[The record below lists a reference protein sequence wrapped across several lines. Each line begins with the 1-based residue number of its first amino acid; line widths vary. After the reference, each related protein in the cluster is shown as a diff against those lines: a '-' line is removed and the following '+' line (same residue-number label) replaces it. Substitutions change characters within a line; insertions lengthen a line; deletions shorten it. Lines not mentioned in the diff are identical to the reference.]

1 MNKVKMLK
9 LSVEDVYTESMMS
22 IESHRYNPMVCARVD
37 CDPEARMI
45 VRPMVRSRVVPIA
58 RYFKQS
64 PTSRSETLVSIDME
78 NIEEWLPMFNDQI
91 DVAAA
96 ILVTEHARLEALD
109 LLQKKA
115 ITNLNSKIQIQIAI
129 IHSYAIMTL
138 WEKFKMLML
147 HKIF

>member
-1 MNKVKMLK
+1 
-9 LSVEDVYTESMMS
+9 
-22 IESHRYNPMVCARVD
+22 
-37 CDPEARMI
+37 
-45 VRPMVRSRVVPIA
+45 
-58 RYFKQS
+58 
-64 PTSRSETLVSIDME
+64 ME